1 MRMKNSHGTNIFV
14 LIFSLLAFAGTVY
27 ARKYNPAVV
36 LPQLN
41 QQLSKAKTPKDSVK
55 ILYDIYDLSSRKE
68 KITVGR
74 MLYDVAGRAKD
85 ENAQLDIMR
94 LNSNLYNTDDQF
106 ERLQKQV
113 KTFPKSEEQRETEL
127 FLKMRSLS
135 YSTRRL
141 DSTAHKDIVAIIN
154 KLKLTP
160 PGKMN
165 NIDRLLSLYT
175 VAAYMRN
182 VPDSKLLEE
191 YVDSM
196 VHMVNSSTYRLYAL
210 RNIVYSEAAN
220 IYSDA
225 GEAKKAVEAN
235 RKLLDIINGLENKY
249 SEAGRKYR
257 DYDIS
262 RYIVYRRMLR
272 NYKALT
278 PAEVDEYYDKIQKL
292 AQTNEEVAADL
303 KKNNSVQAC
312 YFMAKGHYAEAL
324 PLLKEIT

>member
-1 MRMKNSHGTNIFV
+1 MILANRCQVTQNISSPETMRMKNSHGTNIFV
-14 LIFSLLAFAGTVY
+14 LIFSLLTFAGTVY

-55 ILYDIYDLSSRKE
+55 ILYDIYDLSSRKD

-160 PGKMN
+160 P
-165 NIDRLLSLYT
+165 
-175 VAAYMRN
+175 
-182 VPDSKLLEE
+182 
-191 YVDSM
+191 
-196 VHMVNSSTYRLYAL
+196 
-210 RNIVYSEAAN
+210 
-220 IYSDA
+220 
-225 GEAKKAVEAN
+225 
-235 RKLLDIINGLENKY
+235 
-249 SEAGRKYR
+249 
-257 DYDIS
+257 
-262 RYIVYRRMLR
+262 
-272 NYKALT
+272 
-278 PAEVDEYYDKIQKL
+278 PAR
-292 AQTNEEVAADL
+292 
-303 KKNNSVQAC
+303 
-312 YFMAKGHYAEAL
+312 
-324 PLLKEIT
+324 